1 MFKSD
6 TEFITVTKIHT
17 VEKYTDNSN
26 IKKTLRYGNYFQTN
40 ELVFFISG
48 ENETTVDNVL
58 IHDRPGS
65 LRFMPKGQSKA
76 EYTVLSTPPYCC
88 IDVYFDSSVPLSKHA
103 FGMYD
108 MNILCDKFIKL
119 YNIWD
124 KKRYGYYSEAM
135 MIFYDIIHCIQTKNI
150 DYLPS
155 RSRQAVENAYNYILS
170 NYRSYNFDY
179 KKLCDISGLKHSQFN
194 NLFKKFYK
202 ITPMELVRKMKINH
216 AKELLITSRYSIA
229 EIANLCGFE
238 DQHYFS
244 LVFKKVT
251 GVPPSRYKQ

>member
-1 MFKSD
+1 MYKSD
-6 TEFITVTKIHT
+6 TEFITITKIHT
-17 VEKYTDNSN
+17 VDKYTDNSN
-26 IKKTLRYGNYFQTN
+26 TQKLLRYSNYFQTN
-40 ELVFFISG
+40 ELVFFLSG

-58 IHDRPGS
+58 IHDRTGS
-65 LRFMPKGQSKA
+65 LRYMPKGKSEG
-76 EYTVLSTPPYCC
+76 EYTVLSGPPSCC

-108 MNILCDKFIKL
+108 MNILSDKFIKL
-119 YNIWD
+119 YNIWE

-150 DYLPS
+150 DYLS
-155 RSRQAVENAYNYILS
+155 SSSRQVAENAYNYILS
-170 NYRSYNFDY
+170 NYRSNNFDY
-179 KKLCDISGLKHSQFN
+179 KKLCEISGLKRSQFN
-194 NLFKKFYK
+194 NIFKKFYK
-202 ITPMELVRKMKINH
+202 ITPVELVRKMRIDH

-244 LVFKKVT
+244 LVFKKVI
-251 GVPPSRYKQ
+251 GVPPSRYKL